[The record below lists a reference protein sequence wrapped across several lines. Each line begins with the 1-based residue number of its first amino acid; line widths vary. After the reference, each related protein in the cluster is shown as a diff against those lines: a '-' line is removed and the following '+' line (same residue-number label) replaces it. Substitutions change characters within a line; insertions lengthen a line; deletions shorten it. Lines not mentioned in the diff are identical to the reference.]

1 MIVINV
7 GFGMPGG
14 GDILVMNDNNG
25 DMEHQRIAHSVKNKI
40 YEVPTTNAIT
50 EPVTHFNYLLN
61 LSFDVEESPET
72 KKAEA
77 SLNAMAEENGGKN
90 TTKDRKPDVKVKSDR
105 DCISIVFEVYSIG
118 WFGRYYLE
126 GYGTTTLPMQG
137 SSEIS
142 VPTWKPIGSLS
153 SRLYDY
159 YLGSGMKLY
168 NNKLVGSLL
177 SQKNI
182 NRFGMVSESKG
193 SLLFKSNVIT
203 CDPRNVVKLD
213 MDELAKQAKNI
224 SVRKTVEDIVH
235 KYKATGSVS
244 SNVLNSSLLRTST
257 NSALLRTSAALNS
270 TGSSTTG
277 RPNIAS
283 LLSSS
288 VADSTSTAKPIGIKN
303 ILAANDK

>member
-126 GYGTTTLPMQG
+126 DCQCK
-137 SSEIS
+137 
-142 VPTWKPIGSLS
+142 VPV
-153 SRLYDY
+153 RLA
-159 YLGSGMKLY
+159 YLL
-168 NNKLVGSLL
+168 GSLL
-177 SQKNI
+177 D
-182 NRFGMVSESKG
+182 
-193 SLLFKSNVIT
+193 LFLRGCMTIIW
-203 CDPRNVVKLD
+203 VV
-213 MDELAKQAKNI
+213 E
-224 SVRKTVEDIVH
+224 
-235 KYKATGSVS
+235 
-244 SNVLNSSLLRTST
+244 
-257 NSALLRTSAALNS
+257 
-270 TGSSTTG
+270 
-277 RPNIAS
+277 
-283 LLSSS
+283 
-288 VADSTSTAKPIGIKN
+288 
-303 ILAANDK
+303 